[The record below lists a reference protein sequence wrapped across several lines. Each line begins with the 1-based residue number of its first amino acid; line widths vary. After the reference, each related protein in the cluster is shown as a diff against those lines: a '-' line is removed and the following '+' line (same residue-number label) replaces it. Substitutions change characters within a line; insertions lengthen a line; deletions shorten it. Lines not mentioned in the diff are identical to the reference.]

1 MAGIAHG
8 DVDEGAS
15 ETWSLRDLGLDE
27 RIRRGSELG
36 EALDACGL
44 AVSLHSRLEPLQS
57 PALVVVTH
65 SPEESPLQRLLG
77 GVDLWRL
84 WHQGATSINLPVL
97 LQGFFELGLL

>member
-15 ETWSLRDLGLDE
+15 ETWSLRDLGPDD
-27 RIRRGSELG
+27 RIRRGSEVG

-44 AVSLHSRLEPLQS
+44 AVSLHVRLEPLQS

-65 SPEESPLQRLLG
+65 SSEESPLE
-77 GVDLWRL
+77 
-84 WHQGATSINLPVL
+84 ALPGPV
-97 LQGFFELGLL
+97 ELGRVWDQ